1 VDVFGHRVSV
11 KTVQLPGGG
20 ERAKA
25 EYEDVRKAA
34 RETGRTTADILEAIA
49 KKT

>member
-1 VDVFGHRVSV
+1 V
-11 KTVQLPGGG
+11 KTVHLPGGG

-25 EYEDVRKAA
+25 EYEDVRRVA
-34 RETGRTTADILEAIA
+34 RETGRTTSDILEAIA